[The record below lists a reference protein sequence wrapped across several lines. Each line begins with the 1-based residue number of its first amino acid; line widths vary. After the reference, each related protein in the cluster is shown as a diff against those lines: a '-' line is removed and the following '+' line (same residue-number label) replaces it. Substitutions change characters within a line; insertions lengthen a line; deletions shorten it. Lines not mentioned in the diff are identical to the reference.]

1 MSAVKNVFP
10 ANLIL
15 FGDLCEVLEQL
26 YKKKRQR
33 QEQNKILATFLN
45 NVRLKTANTKDEK
58 VKVTLLYDETF
69 TLTLMSNTQKK

>member
-33 QEQNKILATFLN
+33 QEQNKILGTFLN